1 MNLRK
6 RLQEIEARKAEIR
19 GLLENDREVDL
30 DALEKELKGLA
41 DEEKELRRRLDVA
54 ASIQA
59 GTAPEVRVI
68 DSTTVQKATVEPR
81 AVDRYDTME
90 YRRAFMDYVTRG
102 VKDDILEFRV
112 DETTGTT
119 GLGDIGAVIPTT
131 ILNRIVEKM
140 EETGR
145 IWSRVTKTSIQG
157 GVEIPVSSAKPV
169 ATWVAAGTVADKQ
182 KKVAHAS
189 ARISFSYHKL
199 QVRVA
204 VELVASVVALPIFEA
219 TVADNIAEAMVKALD
234 GAIISGSGSGEP
246 LGIVK
251 HNVPPARVVSLAP
264 SEFGQY
270 TTWPAVFAKVPRSY
284 RSGMVLI
291 LNDTDWH
298 KYIVGMVDSTGQPV
312 ARVNY
317 GLDGSIEERFLG
329 REVIA
334 VEDLLLSID
343 EANVGDVVGI
353 LVRLEDYMVNSNMA
367 ITYRRYFDENTDE
380 WISKATMIADGRL
393 ADPNGVVLIKKAEP
407 SENGAG
413 GNGAGGSGTE

>member
-19 GLLENDREVDL
+19 KLLETDEKADL

-41 DEEKELRRRLDVA
+41 DEEKELRRRQEVA
-54 ASIQA
+54 ASIEA

-68 DSTTVQKATVEPR
+68 DSTSVQKATVEPR

-102 VKDDILEFRV
+102 VKNDILEFRA
-112 DETTGTT
+112 DETT
-119 GLGDIGAVIPTT
+119 LPSDIGAVIPTT
-131 ILNRIVEKM
+131 ILSRIVEKM

-157 GVEIPVSSAKPV
+157 GVEIPVSTAKPTAV
-169 ATWVAAGTVADKQ
+169 WLAAGQMADKQ
-182 KKVAHAS
+182 KKEVTGK
-189 ARISFSYHKL
+189 IVFSYHKL

-204 VELVASVVALPIFEA
+204 VELVASVVALPIFEQ
-219 TVADNIAEAMVKALD
+219 TIADNIAEAMAKALD
-234 GAIISGSGSGEP
+234 VAIISGSGTGQP
-246 LGIVK
+246 LGIINHV
-251 HNVPPARVVSLAP
+251 NIPARQVVSVAP
-264 SEFGQY
+264 GDFGKY
-270 TTWPAVFAKVPRSY
+270 ATWPELFAKMPRPY

-291 LNDTDWH
+291 LNDSDWH

-312 ARVNY
+312 ARGNY

-334 VEDLLLSID
+334 VEGLLPSID
-343 EANVGDVVGI
+343 EASVGNVVAI
-353 LVRLEDYMVNSNMA
+353 LCRLEDYMVNSNMA

-380 WISKATMIADGRL
+380 WISKATMIADGKL
-393 ADPNGVVLIKKAEP
+393 ADPNGVVLIRKA
-407 SENGAG
+407 
-413 GNGAGGSGTE
+413 

>member
-1 MNLRK
+1 MGLRK

-19 GLLENDREVDL
+19 QLLETDENADL
-30 DALEKELKGLA
+30 DALETELKSLN
-41 DEEKELRRRLDVA
+41 DEEQELRRRLDVA
-54 ASIQA
+54 ASIEA
-59 GTAPEVRVI
+59 GPAPEVRVI
-68 DSTTVQKATVEPR
+68 DSTAAQKATVEPR

-90 YRRAFMDYVTRG
+90 YRRAFMEYVTRG
-102 VKDDILEFRV
+102 VKSDVLEFRA
-112 DETTGTT
+112 DETT
-119 GLGDIGAVIPTT
+119 LPSDIGAVIPTT

-157 GVEIPVSSAKPV
+157 GLEIPVATAKPTAV
-169 ATWVAAGTVADKQ
+169 WLAAGQMADKQ
-182 KKVAHAS
+182 KKEVTGK
-189 ARISFSYHKL
+189 IVFSYHKL

-204 VELVASVVALPIFEA
+204 VELVASVVALPIFEQ

-234 GAIISGSGSGEP
+234 QAIISGTGTGQP
-246 LGIVK
+246 LGIVN
-251 HNVPPARVVSLAP
+251 HTVPSERVVEIAP
-264 SEFGQY
+264 ADFGQY
-270 TTWPAVFAKVPRSY
+270 STWPAVFAKVPRSY
-284 RSGMVLI
+284 RSGVVLI

-298 KYIVGMVDSTGQPV
+298 KYMVGMVDSTGQPI

-334 VEDLLLSID
+334 VEDLLPPID
-343 EANVGDVVGI
+343 EADEGDVVAI

-380 WISKATMIADGRL
+380 WISKATMIADGKL
-393 ADPNGVVLIKKAEP
+393 ADPNGVVLIKKAPE
-407 SENGAG
+407 A
-413 GNGAGGSGTE
+413 

>member
-19 GLLENDREVDL
+19 SLLENDGEADL

-41 DEEKELRRRLDVA
+41 DEEKELRRRLDVV
-54 ASIQA
+54 ASIEA

-68 DSTTVQKATVEPR
+68 DSTSVQKAAVEPR
-81 AVDRYDTME
+81 AVDRHDTVE

-102 VKDDILEFRV
+102 VKNDILEFRA
-112 DETTGTT
+112 DETTT
-119 GLGDIGAVIPTT
+119 LPSDIGAVIPTT

-145 IWSRVTKTSIQG
+145 IWSRVTKTSVQG
-157 GVEIPVSSAKPV
+157 GLEIPVSTVKPTAV
-169 ATWVAAGTVADKQ
+169 WLAAGEVADKQ
-182 KKVAHAS
+182 KKEVNAK
-189 ARISFSYHKL
+189 ISFSYHTL

-204 VELVASVVALPIFEA
+204 VELVASVVALPIFEQ
-219 TVADNIAEAMVKALD
+219 TIADNIAEAMVKALD
-234 GAIISGSGSGEP
+234 KAIVSGTGGGEP
-246 LGIVK
+246 LGIVN
-251 HNVPPARVVSLAP
+251 HNVPSARTISLAP
-264 SEFGQY
+264 SEFGKY

-291 LNDTDWH
+291 LNDADWH
-298 KYIVGMVDSTGQPV
+298 RYIVGMVDNTGQPI

-334 VEDLLLSID
+334 VEDLLPSID
-343 EANVGDVVGI
+343 EASGGNVVAI
-353 LVRLEDYMVNSNMA
+353 LCRLEDYMVNSNMA

-380 WISKATMIADGRL
+380 WISKATMIADGKL
-393 ADPNGVVLIKKAEP
+393 ADPNGVVLIKKKAE
-407 SENGAG
+407 SN
-413 GNGAGGSGTE
+413 GNGD

>member
-19 GLLENDREVDL
+19 GLLENDGDADL

-54 ASIQA
+54 ASIEA

-102 VKDDILEFRV
+102 VKNDILEFRTN
-112 DETTGTT
+112 ETT
-119 GLGDIGAVIPTT
+119 LPSDIGAVIPTT

-157 GVEIPVSSAKPV
+157 GVEIPVSFAKPV

-182 KKVAHAS
+182 KKTVNTT
-189 ARISFSYHKL
+189 ISFSYHKL

-204 VELVASVVALPIFEA
+204 VELVASVVALPIFEQ
-219 TVADNIAEAMVKALD
+219 TIADNIAEAMVKALD
-234 GAIISGSGSGEP
+234 TAIISGTGTGTGTVPGQP
-246 LGIVK
+246 LGIINHTNIPSQQV
-251 HNVPPARVVSLAP
+251 VTVAPAD
-264 SEFGQY
+264 FGKY
-270 TTWPAVFAKVPRSY
+270 ATWPELFAKMPRSY

-291 LNDTDWH
+291 LNDADWH
-298 KYIVGMVDSTGQPV
+298 KYIVGMVDNTGQPV

-334 VEDLLLSID
+334 VEDLLPSID
-343 EANVGDVVGI
+343 EASDNDVVAI
-353 LVRLEDYMVNSNMA
+353 LCRLEDYMVNSNMA
-367 ITYRRYFDENTDE
+367 ITFRRYFDEDTDE
-380 WISKATMIADGRL
+380 WISKATMIADGKL
-393 ADPNGVVLIKKAEP
+393 ADPNGVVLIKKEEAV
-407 SENGAG
+407 
-413 GNGAGGSGTE
+413 

>member
-19 GLLENDREVDL
+19 GLLENDGNVDL

-54 ASIQA
+54 ASIEV

-68 DSTTVQKATVEPR
+68 ESTSVQRAIVEPR

-102 VKDDILEFRV
+102 VKNDILEFRA
-112 DETTGTT
+112 DETT
-119 GLGDIGAVIPTT
+119 LPGDIGAVIPTT

-157 GVEIPVSSAKPV
+157 GVEIPISTVKPTAV
-169 ATWVAAGTVADKQ
+169 WLAAGQVADKQ
-182 KKVAHAS
+182 KKTVNAT
-189 ARISFSYHKL
+189 ISFSYHKL

-204 VELVASVVALPIFEA
+204 VELVASVVALPIFEQ
-219 TVADNIAEAMVKALD
+219 TIADNIAEAMVEALD
-234 GAIISGSGSGEP
+234 KAIISGTGTGQP
-246 LGIVK
+246 LGIVN
-251 HNVPPARVVSLAP
+251 HSIPANRIVSLLP
-264 SEFGQY
+264 TDFGKY
-270 TTWPAVFAKVPRSY
+270 DTWPGVFAKVPRSY

-291 LNDTDWH
+291 LNDADWH
-298 KYIVGMVDSTGQPV
+298 KYIVGMVDNTGQPI

-334 VEDLLLSID
+334 VEDVLPSID
-343 EANVGDVVGI
+343 EAADGDVVAI
-353 LVRLEDYMVNSNMA
+353 LCRLEDYMVNSNMA
-367 ITYRRYFDENTDE
+367 ITFRRYFDENTDE
-380 WISKATMIADGRL
+380 WISKATMIADGKL
-393 ADPNGVVLIKKAEP
+393 ADPHGVVLIKKEEAV
-407 SENGAG
+407 
-413 GNGAGGSGTE
+413 

>member
-19 GLLENDREVDL
+19 GLLENDGNTDL
-30 DALEKELKGLA
+30 DALEKELRGLA

-54 ASIQA
+54 ASIEA
-59 GTAPEVRVI
+59 GTVPEVRVI
-68 DSTTVQKATVEPR
+68 DSTSVQKATVEPR
-81 AVDRYDTME
+81 AVDRHDTVE

-102 VKDDILEFRV
+102 AKSDILEFRDDAV
-112 DETTGTT
+112 T

-182 KKVAHAS
+182 KKTVNANAT
-189 ARISFSYHKL
+189 ISFSYHKL

-204 VELVASVVALPIFEA
+204 VELVASVVALPIFEQ
-219 TVADNIAEAMVKALD
+219 TIADNIAEAMVKALD
-234 GAIISGSGSGEP
+234 KAIISGTGTGTGQP

-251 HNVPPARVVSLAP
+251 HDVPSARTASLAP
-264 SEFGQY
+264 SEFGKY
-270 TTWPAVFAKVPRSY
+270 TTWPELFAKVPRPY
-284 RSGMVLI
+284 RSGVVLI
-291 LNDTDWH
+291 LNDADWH
-298 KYIVGMVDSTGQPV
+298 KYIVGMVDNTGQPV

-334 VEDLLLSID
+334 VEDLLPSID
-343 EANVGDVVGI
+343 EAYVGNVVAI
-353 LVRLEDYMVNSNMA
+353 LCRLEDYMVNSNMA

-380 WISKATMIADGRL
+380 WISKATMIADGKL
-393 ADPNGVVLIKKAEP
+393 ADPNGVVLIKRKAEP
-407 SENGAG
+407 G
-413 GNGAGGSGTE
+413 GNGAG